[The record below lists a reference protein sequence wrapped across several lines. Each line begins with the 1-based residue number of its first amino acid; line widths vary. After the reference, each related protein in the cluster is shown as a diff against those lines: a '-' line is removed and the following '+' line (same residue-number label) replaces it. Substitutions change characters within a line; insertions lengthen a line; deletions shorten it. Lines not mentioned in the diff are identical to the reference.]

1 MASLATTEA
10 PFKNDAIYDAFRHD
24 LKTSAEL
31 TFLLDRNKLSANQ
44 IDEISSLIESSR
56 IAQAKT
62 LIEQLYRQH
71 TPATQPQQLCPEEL
85 KPGSDPE
92 QAATFMVNWLTG
104 QLAGPNRL
112 APRNEGGKQTVLGI
126 ALLESEVRI
135 AVSHALGNHF
145 PNRVEEDPII
155 ALLAASN
162 KTLALNEDARGEWQR
177 LRTRADFYKAVADY
191 LRSYQPSVTS
201 PIVMADIAGKMAHV
215 AESKLSQGKL
225 DKHPQLAANLLLIS
239 RLVRMYDEERFA
251 NLLTQK
257 TFSSNQ
263 AQQFD
268 QQTLAEI
275 QLLLQPLFDI
285 LDGHITRQIDTI
297 LGAKGLIGRVAH
309 AAVATFLGG
318 HLPKMA
324 GAIKDPDDRFHYSEQ
339 LAPANYV
346 TTSKDAQ
353 TFTDNWEIKNG
364 QLFVTYC
371 RDIYVA
377 TTKLSAQ

>member
-10 PFKNDAIYDAFRHD
+10 PFENDAIYDAFSQD

-31 TFLLDRNKLSANQ
+31 TFLLERNKLAASQ
-44 IDEISSLIESSR
+44 IDAINSLIESSR
-56 IAQAKT
+56 IAEAKS
-62 LIEQLYRQH
+62 LIEQLYQQH
-71 TPATQPQQLCPEEL
+71 APATQPQQPCPEEL
-85 KPGSDPE
+85 KPGCNPE

-104 QLAGPNRL
+104 QLASSNRL

-162 KTLALNEDARGEWQR
+162 KTLALSDGARGEWQR
-177 LRTRADFYKAVADY
+177 LRTRADFYSAVKDY

-215 AESKLSQGKL
+215 AGSKLSQGKL

-285 LDGHITRQIDTI
+285 LDDRITEQIDAI
-297 LGAKGLIGRVAH
+297 LGAKGIIGRVAH

-318 HLPKMA
+318 HFPKMV
-324 GAIKDPDDRFHYSEQ
+324 GTIQDPDDRFHYSEQ
-339 LAPANYV
+339 LAPANYQD
-346 TTSKDAQ
+346 SKQEAEALTANQ
-353 TFTDNWEIKNG
+353 EIKNG

-371 RDIYVA
+371 RKIHA
-377 TTKLSAQ
+377 AMTKLPA